1 MKAKV
6 LIERLE
12 LHAYHG
18 WHPHEG
24 EFGQPY
30 TIDVELLTDV
40 DRAAGTDH
48 LSDTMDYGV
57 IVETI
62 TRIFTERRHK
72 LVESA
77 VVELNA
83 QMAKTGRS
91 LGFSYDEAA
100 GQSVIRVIN
109 KDTGAVLR
117 QMPGEAVLSVAHS
130 IESLKGI
137 LYSNLA

>member
-1 MKAKV
+1 MSGNISSLVQGAPMPGATAAPVATVKSAPQARASQAIAPITPKV
-6 LIERLE
+6 TQQQEAELKPEVMQRRL
-12 LHAYHG
+12 
-18 WHPHEG
+18 
-24 EFGQPY
+24 
-30 TIDVELLTDV
+30 
-40 DRAAGTDH
+40 
-48 LSDTMDYGV
+48 
-57 IVETI
+57 
-62 TRIFTERRHK
+62 
-72 LVESA
+72 ESA

-117 QMPGEAVLSVAHS
+117 QMPGDAVLSVAHS

-137 LYSNLA
+137 LYSKLA

>member
-1 MKAKV
+1 MSSNISSLVQGAPMPGATAAPAATVKSAPQARAPQAIAPITPKV
-6 LIERLE
+6 TQQQEAELKPEVMQRRL
-12 LHAYHG
+12 
-18 WHPHEG
+18 
-24 EFGQPY
+24 
-30 TIDVELLTDV
+30 
-40 DRAAGTDH
+40 
-48 LSDTMDYGV
+48 
-57 IVETI
+57 
-62 TRIFTERRHK
+62 
-72 LVESA
+72 ESA
-77 VVELNA
+77 VLELNA

-117 QMPGEAVLSVAHS
+117 QMPGDAVLSVAHS